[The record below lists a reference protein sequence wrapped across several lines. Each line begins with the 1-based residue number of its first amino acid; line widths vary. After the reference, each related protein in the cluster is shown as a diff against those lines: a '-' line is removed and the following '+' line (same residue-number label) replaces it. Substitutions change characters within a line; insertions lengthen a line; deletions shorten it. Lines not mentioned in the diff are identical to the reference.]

1 MEGNGCWNSIIVIY
15 KPIYC
20 SDCCGCKLVGNA
32 IDGNTG
38 ERLDIADEI
47 AEVVG
52 ITGGCSTVNDDFELL
67 ARRRIEGMFCRR
79 GRSGEEPVENLV
91 SGKKGY

>member
-1 MEGNGCWNSIIVIY
+1 MY

-20 SDCCGCKLVGNA
+20 TDCCGCKLVGDTIDWNA
-32 IDGNTG
+32 G
-38 ERLDIADEI
+38 EGLDIADEI

-67 ARRRIEGMFCRR
+67 ARGRVEG
-79 GRSGEEPVENLV
+79 LV
-91 SGKKGY
+91 C